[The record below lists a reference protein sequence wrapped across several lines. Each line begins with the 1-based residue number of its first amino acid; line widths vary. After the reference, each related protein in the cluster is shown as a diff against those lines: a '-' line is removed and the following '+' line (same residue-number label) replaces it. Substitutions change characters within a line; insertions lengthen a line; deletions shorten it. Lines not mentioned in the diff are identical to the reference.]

1 MQISDPR
8 LPELFERWMQNQCTP
23 AEKELF
29 LQLLGKVGP
38 ETVSPLLKEAWDS
51 LKGESLLSAG
61 EKDRMVDR
69 ILQQSPAEE
78 PEPSRRPRWWV
89 AAAAI
94 LVLCLAGGTWYA
106 LQQRSSGTQ
115 VVSTPKGGHD
125 VGPGKEGAI
134 LTLANGK
141 TIVLD
146 SLGNGLVAK
155 QNGTQ
160 VVLNN
165 GSLRYHAEDADAVSF
180 NTITTPRGR
189 KFQLVLPDGSKVWL
203 NAASSLR
210 FPTVFSGNE
219 RRVEI
224 TGEAY
229 FEVSRNTTQPFIVKI
244 NDHADIRVVGTQ
256 FNVNAYA
263 DEENIH
269 TTLLEGIVRI
279 RSHEQSRV
287 LSPGQQAEI
296 SNSHGD
302 LRILDQVNLEQ
313 VTAWKAG
320 FFNFRGA
327 SLPEVMRELARWYD
341 LEIIYEGKI
350 PEQQF
355 EGELPRTLQL
365 SQVIKILTKVDVKF
379 RIEQGRKLIVL
390 P

>member
-23 AEKELF
+23 AEKEQF
-29 LQLLGKVGP
+29 LQLLEEVGP
-38 ETVSPLLKEAWDS
+38 DALSPLLRKAWDS
-51 LKGESLLSAG
+51 LKGEHLLSTG
-61 EKDRMVDR
+61 EKDSMVDR

-78 PEPSRRPRWWV
+78 ITLSRRPRWWA

-94 LVLCLAGGTWYA
+94 LVLCLAGGAWYG
-106 LQQRSSGTQ
+106 LQQRSGTQ
-115 VVSTPKGGHD
+115 VVSRPKGGHD
-125 VGPGKEGAI
+125 VSPGKEGAI

-165 GSLRYHAEDADAVSF
+165 GSLRYHAEEADAISF

-256 FNVNAYA
+256 FNVNAYT
-263 DEENIH
+263 DEESIH
-269 TTLLEGIVRI
+269 TTLVEGAVRI

-287 LSPGQQAEI
+287 LSPGQQAQI
-296 SNSHGD
+296 SNSRGD
-302 LRILDQVNLEQ
+302 LRILDQANLEQ

-341 LEIIYEGKI
+341 LEVIYEGKV
-350 PEQQF
+350 PDQQF

-379 RIEQGRKLIVL
+379 RIEQGHKLIVL

>member
-1 MQISDPR
+1 MNSR
-8 LPELFERWMQNQCTP
+8 LAELFERWMQNQCTP
-23 AEKELF
+23 AEKEEF
-29 LQLLGKVGP
+29 LQLLDEVG
-38 ETVSPLLKEAWDS
+38 TDAMNPLLREAWDS
-51 LKGESLLSAG
+51 LKVETLLTKG

-78 PEPSRRPRWWV
+78 IEVSRRPRWWA

-94 LVLCLAGGTWYA
+94 LLLCIAGGTWYG
-106 LQQRSSGTQ
+106 LQQRSGKGPVLNTSKGT
-115 VVSTPKGGHD
+115 HD
-125 VGPGKEGAI
+125 VNPGKEGAI

-146 SLGNGLVAK
+146 SMSNGLVAK

-165 GSLRYHAEDADAVSF
+165 GSLRYHAEDAESISY

-189 KFQLVLPDGSKVWL
+189 KFQLVLPDGTKVWL

-210 FPTVFSGNE
+210 FPTVFSGKE
-219 RRVEI
+219 RKVEI
-224 TGEAY
+224 TGEAF
-229 FEVSRNTTQPFIVKI
+229 FEVSKNAAQPFWVQI

-256 FNVNAYA
+256 FNVNAYE
-263 DEENIH
+263 DEASIH
-269 TTLLEGIVRI
+269 TTLLEGSVRI
-279 RSHEQSRV
+279 RSHEQVRL
-287 LSPGQQAEI
+287 LSPGQQAQI
-296 SNSHGD
+296 SNNGGD
-302 LRILDQVNLEQ
+302 LRILDHANLEQ

-327 SLPEVMRELARWYD
+327 SLQEVMRELARWYD
-341 LEIIYEGKI
+341 LEVIYEGKI

-365 SQVIKILTKVDVKF
+365 SQVTKILTKVDVKF
-379 RIEQGRKLIVL
+379 RIEQGRRLIVQ

>member
-1 MQISDPR
+1 
-8 LPELFERWMQNQCTP
+8 MQNQCTP
-23 AEKELF
+23 AEKEEF
-29 LQLLGKVGP
+29 LHLLEEVGP
-38 ETVSPLLKEAWDS
+38 DALNPLLKKAWDS
-51 LKGESLLSAG
+51 LKAETMLSTG

-78 PEPSRRPRWWV
+78 IEISRRPRWWA

-94 LVLCLAGGTWYA
+94 LVLCIAGGTWYG
-106 LQQRSSGTQ
+106 LQQRSGNGPA
-115 VVSTPKGGHD
+115 VNAAKGAHD
-125 VGPGKEGAI
+125 VNPGKEGAI

-165 GSLRYHAEDADAVSF
+165 GSLLYHAEDAEAISF

-189 KFQLVLPDGSKVWL
+189 KFQLVLPDGTKVWL

-210 FPTVFSGNE
+210 FPTVFSGKE
-219 RRVEI
+219 RKVEI
-224 TGEAY
+224 TGEAF
-229 FEVSRNTTQPFIVKI
+229 FEVNRNTAQPFIVQI

-256 FNVNAYA
+256 FNVNAYE
-263 DEENIH
+263 DEASIH
-269 TTLLEGIVRI
+269 TTLLEGAVRI
-279 RSHEQSRV
+279 RSHEQVRL
-287 LSPGQQAEI
+287 LSPGQQAQI
-296 SNSHGD
+296 SNNGGD
-302 LRILDQVNLEQ
+302 LRILDQANLEQ

-320 FFNFRGA
+320 FFNFQGA
-327 SLPEVMRELARWYD
+327 SLQEVMRELARWYD
-341 LEIIYEGKI
+341 LEVVYEGKV

-365 SQVIKILTKVDVKF
+365 SQVTKILTKVDVKF
-379 RIEQGRKLIVL
+379 RIEQGRRLIVQ

>member
-23 AEKELF
+23 AEKEQF
-29 LQLLGKVGP
+29 LQLLEEVGP
-38 ETVSPLLKEAWDS
+38 ETLSPLLREAWDS
-51 LKGESLLSAG
+51 LKGERLLSAG
-61 EKDRMVDR
+61 EKDSMVDR
-69 ILQQSPAEE
+69 ILQQSPASET
-78 PEPSRRPRWWV
+78 EPSRRPRWW
-89 AAAAI
+89 AAAAAV
-94 LVLCLAGGTWYA
+94 LVLCIAGGTWYA
-106 LQQRSSGTQ
+106 LQQRS
-115 VVSTPKGGHD
+115 VTPAVNVAKGGHD
-125 VGPGKEGAI
+125 VSPGKEGAI

-165 GSLRYHAEDADAVSF
+165 GSLRYHAEAADAISF

-210 FPTVFSGNE
+210 FPTAFSGNE
-219 RRVEI
+219 RQVEI
-224 TGEAY
+224 TGEAF
-229 FEVSRNTTQPFIVKI
+229 FEVSKDAAKPFTVKI
-244 NDHADIRVVGTQ
+244 NDHTDIQVLGTQ
-256 FNVNAYA
+256 FNVNAYT
-263 DEENIH
+263 DEASIH
-269 TTLLEGIVRI
+269 TTLLEGAVRV

-287 LSPGQQAEI
+287 LAPGQQAQI
-296 SNSHGD
+296 SNSQGN
-302 LRILDQVNLEQ
+302 LRVMDQANLEQ

-341 LEIIYEGKI
+341 LEVIYEGKV

-379 RIEQGRKLIVL
+379 RIEQGHKLIVL

>member
-1 MQISDPR
+1 MQD
-8 LPELFERWMQNQCTP
+8 QCSP
-23 AEKELF
+23 AEKNEL
-29 LQLLGKVGP
+29 LDLLEQAGP
-38 ETVSPLLKEAWDS
+38 DALSSQLKEAWSS
-51 LKGESLLSAG
+51 LKVESVLSTE
-61 EKDRMVDR
+61 EKNQMVDR
-69 ILQQSPAEE
+69 IFQQSPVQQA
-78 PEPSRRPRWWV
+78 PRISRWWS

-94 LVLCLAGGTWYA
+94 LVLCIAGGTWYG
-106 LQQRSSGTQ
+106 LQHRRSAMQAVNG
-115 VVSTPKGGHD
+115 PKAVHD
-125 VGPGKEGAI
+125 VNPGKEGAI

-165 GSLRYHAEDADAVSF
+165 GSLRYNAAEAEAISF

-210 FPTVFSGNE
+210 FPTAFTGNE
-219 RRVEI
+219 RTVEI
-224 TGEAY
+224 TGEA
-229 FEVSRNTTQPFIVKI
+229 FFDVSKDAVRPFRVKI
-244 NDHADIRVVGTQ
+244 NDHADIQVLGTQ
-256 FNVNAYA
+256 FNVNAYT
-263 DEENIH
+263 DEASIH
-269 TTLLEGIVRI
+269 TTLLEGAVRI
-279 RSHEQSRV
+279 RSNTQSRI
-287 LSPGQQAEI
+287 LSPGQQAQI
-296 SNSHGD
+296 SNSRGD
-302 LRILDQVNLEQ
+302 LLIVEPAGLEQ
-313 VTAWKAG
+313 VTAWKEG

-327 SLPEVMRELARWYD
+327 SLQEVMRELARWYD
-341 LEIIYEGKI
+341 LEVIYEGKV
-350 PEQQF
+350 PDQQF

>member
-1 MQISDPR
+1 MNSR
-8 LPELFERWMQNQCTP
+8 LPELFERWQQNQYSP
-23 AEKELF
+23 AEKEEF
-29 LQLLGKVGP
+29 LQLLEEVG
-38 ETVSPLLKEAWDS
+38 TDAMNPLLKEAWDS
-51 LKGESLLSAG
+51 LKAENMLSAG

-78 PEPSRRPRWWV
+78 MEISRRPRWWA

-94 LVLCLAGGTWYA
+94 LVLCIAGGTWYG
-106 LQQRSSGTQ
+106 LHQRAGNEP
-115 VVSTPKGGHD
+115 VVNAAKGAHD

-141 TIVLD
+141 AIVLD

-160 VVLNN
+160 VVLSN
-165 GSLRYHAEDADAVSF
+165 GSLRYNAEDAESVTF

-189 KFQLVLPDGSKVWL
+189 KFQLVLPDGTKVWL

-210 FPTVFSGNE
+210 FPTVFSGKE

-224 TGEAY
+224 TGEAF
-229 FEVSRNTTQPFIVKI
+229 FEVNKNTAQPFLVQI

-256 FNVNAYA
+256 FNVNAYE
-263 DEENIH
+263 DEASIH
-269 TTLLEGIVRI
+269 TTLVEGSVRI
-279 RSHEQSRV
+279 RSHEQTRLMV
-287 LSPGQQAEI
+287 PGQQAQI
-296 SNSHGD
+296 SNNGGD
-302 LRILDQVNLEQ
+302 LRIVDNANLEQ

-341 LEIIYEGKI
+341 LEVIYEGKI
-350 PEQQF
+350 PTQQF

-365 SQVIKILTKVDVKF
+365 SQVTKILTKVDVKF
-379 RIEQGRKLIVL
+379 RIEQGRRLIVQ

>member
-1 MQISDPR
+1 MNSR

-23 AEKELF
+23 AEKEEF
-29 LQLLGKVGP
+29 LHLLEEVGP
-38 ETVSPLLKEAWDS
+38 DEMNPLLKDAWDS
-51 LKGESLLSAG
+51 LKAETMLSTG

-78 PEPSRRPRWWV
+78 IEISRRPRWWA

-94 LVLCLAGGTWYA
+94 LVLCIAGGAWYG
-106 LQQRSSGTQ
+106 LQQRSGKGP
-115 VVSTPKGGHD
+115 VVNAPKGSHD
-125 VGPGKEGAI
+125 VNPGKEGAI

-141 TIVLD
+141 NIVLD

-165 GSLRYHAEDADAVSF
+165 GSLLYHAEDAEAISY

-189 KFQLVLPDGSKVWL
+189 KFQLVLPDGTKVWL

-210 FPTVFSGNE
+210 FPTVFSGKE
-219 RRVEI
+219 RKVEI
-224 TGEAY
+224 TGEAF
-229 FEVSRNTTQPFIVKI
+229 FEVNRNTAQPFIVQI
-244 NDHADIRVVGTQ
+244 NEHADIRVVGTQ
-256 FNVNAYA
+256 FNVNAYE
-263 DEENIH
+263 DEASIH
-269 TTLLEGIVRI
+269 TTLLEGSVRI
-279 RSHEQSRV
+279 RSHEQVRL
-287 LSPGQQAEI
+287 LSPGQQAQI
-296 SNSHGD
+296 SNSGELSIVEHA
-302 LRILDQVNLEQ
+302 NLEQ

-341 LEIIYEGKI
+341 LEVIYEGKI

-365 SQVIKILTKVDVKF
+365 SQVTKILTKVDVKF
-379 RIEQGRKLIVL
+379 RIEQGRRLIVQ